1 MVTEQVDQVSQD
13 DADAAQPAEAA
24 QPAVATSVEQ
34 LVAARQ
40 ASGLGASDVAARM
53 GMATRQIEA
62 LERGNWDSLPGQS
75 FVRAALRSY
84 GKAVGIAVDPLLATI
99 GGQVHAPELKDSASL
114 ASPIP
119 RGGGLGFSSGGG
131 GSRIAWIVLGIVV
144 VVAMSLY
151 FGRAFDNADPEPVA
165 AGSTSAPLVTEPSQ
179 VAGAT
184 TTAPSASMPAPAT
197 AAPATAGATA
207 SGGGATAAGGSSSI
221 SPLAPLT
228 PLSPAERTPTG
239 AAPAGAAGS
248 SGQPPA
254 TAAATAAAPPASG
267 TDASATA
274 PSAATAAATPPPA
287 EAAAPGTES
296 LRLKFARESW
306 VDIRAAGGQQ
316 LLYGIQ
322 AAGSERQLAG
332 RKPFTLIIGNADHVT
347 LERDGQ
353 SVDLAARA
361 RQGVARLTLD

>member
-1 MVTEQVDQVSQD
+1 MVTEQADQVLQGDAGASQP
-13 DADAAQPAEAA
+13 ADAAR
-24 QPAVATSVEQ
+24 PAVASSVEQ

-62 LERGNWDSLPGQS
+62 LERGDWDSLPGQS

-119 RGGGLGFSSGGG
+119 RSGGLGFSSGGG
-131 GSRIAWIVLGIVV
+131 GSRIAWIVLGVVV

-151 FGRAFDNADPEPVA
+151 FGRAFDGGDPEPVA
-165 AGSTSAPLVTEPSQ
+165 AGSGAAQQGASPQ
-179 VAGAT
+179 VAGAAA
-184 TTAPSASMPAPAT
+184 TAPGSSPAAGASAGAAAT
-197 AAPATAGATA
+197 AGGAAAAGGASSAISALAPLAPLAPVGGTPTGAATAGAT
-207 SGGGATAAGGSSSI
+207 
-221 SPLAPLT
+221 
-228 PLSPAERTPTG
+228 
-239 AAPAGAAGS
+239 GS

-254 TAAATAAAPPASG
+254 GAAAAASAPPASG
-267 TDASATA
+267 ADASATA
-274 PSAATAAATPPPA
+274 PSAATAAAKPPPA
-287 EAAAPGTES
+287 EAAAPGSQS

-306 VDIRAAGGQQ
+306 VDIREAGGKQ

-322 AAGSERQLAG
+322 AAGSERELAG
-332 RKPFTLIIGNADHVT
+332 SKPFTLIIGNADHVT

-353 SVDLAARA
+353 QIDLAARA

>member
-1 MVTEQVDQVSQD
+1 MVTEQADQVLQGDAGASQPV
-13 DADAAQPAEAA
+13 DAAR
-24 QPAVATSVEQ
+24 PAVASSVEQ

-53 GMATRQIEA
+53 GMATGQIEA
-62 LERGNWDSLPGQS
+62 LERGDWDSLPGQS

-99 GGQVHAPELKDSASL
+99 GGQVHAPEMKDSASL

-119 RGGGLGFSSGGG
+119 RSGGLGFSSGGG

-151 FGRAFDNADPEPVA
+151 FGRAFDGGDPEPVA
-165 AGSTSAPLVTEPSQ
+165 AGSGSAQQGASPQFAGAAATAPGSAPA
-179 VAGAT
+179 AGA
-184 TTAPSASMPAPAT
+184 SAG
-197 AAPATAGATA
+197 AAATAGGA
-207 SGGGATAAGGSSSI
+207 SSAI
-221 SPLAPLT
+221 SALAPLAPLAPVGGT
-228 PLSPAERTPTG
+228 PPG
-239 AAPAGAAGS
+239 AATAGAAGS

-254 TAAATAAAPPASG
+254 GATAAASAPPASG
-267 TDASATA
+267 ADASATA
-274 PSAATAAATPPPA
+274 PSAATAAAKQPPA
-287 EAAAPGTES
+287 EAAAPGTQS

-306 VDIRAAGGQQ
+306 VDIREAGGKQ

-322 AAGSERQLAG
+322 AAGSERELAG

-353 SVDLAARA
+353 QVDLAARA

>member
-1 MVTEQVDQVSQD
+1 MVTEQADQVLQED
-13 DADAAQPAEAA
+13 VDAAL
-24 QPAVATSVEQ
+24 PAVASSVEQ

-62 LERGNWDSLPGQS
+62 LERGDWGSLPGQS

-84 GKAVGIAVDPLLATI
+84 GKAVGIAVDPLLATV
-99 GGQVHAPELKDSASL
+99 GGQARTPELKDSASL

-119 RGGGLGFSSGGG
+119 RGGALGFSSGGG
-131 GSRIAWIVLGIVV
+131 GSRVAWIVLGIVV

-151 FGRAFDNADPEPVA
+151 FGRAFDRAEPEPVA
-165 AGSTSAPLVTEPSQ
+165 AGSPAAQQGAAPPQ
-179 VAGAT
+179 VAGAPGP
-184 TTAPSASMPAPAT
+184 APSAASPAPAT
-197 AAPATAGATA
+197 AASATAGATA
-207 SGGGATAAGGSSSI
+207 SAGGATAAGASGSI

-228 PLSPAERTPTG
+228 PLAPSEGAPKG
-239 AAPAGAAGS
+239 AAPAG
-248 SGQPPA
+248 
-254 TAAATAAAPPASG
+254 AAATAAAPPASG

-274 PSAATAAATPPPA
+274 TSAATAAAPPA
-287 EAAAPGTES
+287 AEAVAPGTQS

-306 VDIRAAGGQQ
+306 VDIRDAGGKQ

-322 AAGSERQLAG
+322 AAGSERELAG

-353 SVDLAARA
+353 PVDLTARA

>member
-1 MVTEQVDQVSQD
+1 MVTEQADQVLQED
-13 DADAAQPAEAA
+13 VDVDAAL
-24 QPAVATSVEQ
+24 PAVASSVEQ

-62 LERGNWDSLPGQS
+62 LERGDWGSLPGQS

-84 GKAVGIAVDPLLATI
+84 GKAVGIAVDPLLATV
-99 GGQVHAPELKDSASL
+99 GGQAHTPELKDSASL

-119 RGGGLGFSSGGG
+119 RGGALGFSSGGG
-131 GSRIAWIVLGIVV
+131 GSRVAWIVLGIVV

-151 FGRAFDNADPEPVA
+151 FGRAFDRAEPEPVA
-165 AGSTSAPLVTEPSQ
+165 AGSPAAQQGTAPPQ
-179 VAGAT
+179 VAGAPGP
-184 TTAPSASMPAPAT
+184 APSAASPEPAT
-197 AAPATAGATA
+197 AASASAGATA
-207 SGGGATAAGGSSSI
+207 SADGATAAGGSGSI

-228 PLSPAERTPTG
+228 PLAPAEGTPKG
-239 AAPAGAAGS
+239 AAPAGAAGP

-254 TAAATAAAPPASG
+254 GAAATAAAPP
-267 TDASATA
+267 
-274 PSAATAAATPPPA
+274 PA
-287 EAAAPGTES
+287 EAVAPGTQS

-306 VDIRAAGGQQ
+306 VDIRDAGGKQ

-322 AAGSERQLAG
+322 AAGSERELAG

-353 SVDLAARA
+353 PVDLTARA